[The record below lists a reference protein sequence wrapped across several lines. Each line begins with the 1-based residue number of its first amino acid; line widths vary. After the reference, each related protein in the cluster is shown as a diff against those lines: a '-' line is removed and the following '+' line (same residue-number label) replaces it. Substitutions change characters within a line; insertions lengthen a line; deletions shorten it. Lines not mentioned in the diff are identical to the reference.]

1 MSEAPG
7 SADRRRQRWL
17 LTALASA
24 IVVLVGVVAVNLT
37 ATLLSD
43 AWRRGRIDVVARFT
57 GGEVDPSWPYLDAQ
71 DRTAQVCPPVNCV
84 QAVGNEYLT
93 LLKFSNVE
101 EARRY
106 AETLGPNGHQIDPLV
121 LHFNGTPLSAPT
133 RDEIIAGVS
142 GINVSSP
149 D

>member
-1 MSEAPG
+1 MRGFHLRGDPST
-7 SADRRRQRWL
+7 RW
-17 LTALASA
+17 TATSA
-24 IVVLVGVVAVNLT
+24 ITILPAQNGHLAPCHAHT
-37 ATLLSD
+37 
-43 AWRRGRIDVVARFT
+43 RHET
-57 GGEVDPSWPYLDAQ
+57 GGS
-71 DRTAQVCPPVNCV
+71 
-84 QAVGNEYLT
+84 G
-93 LLKFSNVE
+93 LKFSNVE

-121 LHFNGTPLSAPT
+121 LHFNGKPLSALT